1 MKFLSAQLSSFIRGM
16 SSSWNQLAAVN
27 MLSWKFFI
35 WLPLIH
41 LLSGVAYE
49 EARLGIQFLEL
60 APSLLIAELVFFVA
74 YISGYW
80 VLSKLSPTLYGS
92 TGKILVLVGGAQLIR
107 GLALEAS
114 LVELAQISDAID
126 TRRLPGDFTV
136 GVLVAMVVAYVL
148 TAQAI
153 FVNSAREIELVRA
166 KLLQRRELAA
176 ETAHQA
182 EQQLRKRAQDAL
194 LQKLDEV
201 QRLLG
206 KTDVAKSAETL
217 RRLVEHEVR
226 PLSKE
231 IWNRFEGLA
240 DSKEVTP
247 KLSRLSIWPSN
258 LPLWRSFR
266 PSLVFLFANLNLITT
281 ANALGGAEFTLSL
294 LLFSFSMLPLGGLI
308 RSAIPKDYEPSF
320 SLGLLII
327 LALTGISLL
336 PTWIYLFSVA
346 EVYPGA
352 VGLRRSGAGLVI
364 FVSFALAIR
373 ASYVTSQ
380 ERGLQRLKDLN
391 DELAREIALVEQA
404 VWIAKRNWSFVIHG
418 TVQGAL
424 TVAHSRL
431 KLKNRDLQE
440 VLPLVAA
447 DIKKAKSALE
457 QGLVRRQS
465 LDQEFADLITTWDG
479 VCSVTIERDGD
490 ALERVDDSAKICT
503 IELVKEIVGNA
514 FRHGKAS
521 EIHFEISLQGNNLQI
536 KARNNGAKVTQA
548 TEGLGSDLL
557 NELSSNWSI
566 KNVKGGVLVA
576 ATIPYRTIES
586 SPTSS

>member
-1 MKFLSAQLSSFIRGM
+1 
-16 SSSWNQLAAVN
+16 
-27 MLSWKFFI
+27 
-35 WLPLIH
+35 
-41 LLSGVAYE
+41 
-49 EARLGIQFLEL
+49 
-60 APSLLIAELVFFVA
+60 
-74 YISGYW
+74 
-80 VLSKLSPTLYGS
+80 
-92 TGKILVLVGGAQLIR
+92 
-107 GLALEAS
+107 
-114 LVELAQISDAID
+114 
-126 TRRLPGDFTV
+126 
-136 GVLVAMVVAYVL
+136 
-148 TAQAI
+148 
-153 FVNSAREIELVRA
+153 
-166 KLLQRRELAA
+166 
-176 ETAHQA
+176 
-182 EQQLRKRAQDAL
+182 
-194 LQKLDEV
+194 
-201 QRLLG
+201 
-206 KTDVAKSAETL
+206 
-217 RRLVEHEVR
+217 
-226 PLSKE
+226 
-231 IWNRFEGLA
+231 
-240 DSKEVTP
+240 
-247 KLSRLSIWPSN
+247 
-258 LPLWRSFR
+258 
-266 PSLVFLFANLNLITT
+266 
-281 ANALGGAEFTLSL
+281 
-294 LLFSFSMLPLGGLI
+294 
-308 RSAIPKDYEPSF
+308 
-320 SLGLLII
+320 
-327 LALTGISLL
+327 
-336 PTWIYLFSVA
+336 VA

-431 KLKNRDLQE
+431 KLKNQDLQE

-479 VCSVTIERDGD
+479 VCSVTIERDSD
-490 ALERVDDSAKICT
+490 ALERVDDSAKICM

-536 KARNNGAKVTQA
+536 KARNNGAKVTKA